1 MFPSSGLSLG
11 VSFSVQISNE
21 LAVSFVFKIDYRL
34 DETVLFSQI
43 SKLINRPINPL
54 LPR

>member
-1 MFPSSGLSLG
+1 MFVFNRLSLG
-11 VSFSVQISNE
+11 VSFSVQISNG
-21 LAVSFVFKIDYRL
+21 LAISFVFKIDYRL

-43 SKLINRPINPL
+43 SKIINRPYNPP

>member
-1 MFPSSGLSLG
+1 MFASSGLSLG
-11 VSFSVQISNE
+11 VSFLVQISNE

-43 SKLINRPINPL
+43 SKIINRLSNPPL
-54 LPR
+54 IR